1 VRKLLAIAL
10 LTGASACASS
20 SVPDPK
26 GAAQAYAEAAA
37 KGDSDRLYGMLSATS
52 KASRSR
58 EDTMK
63 MLADE
68 RAELAA
74 QGKELAGPEVRVEA
88 TARLRYA
95 DGEEAALELRGGRY
109 WVTASGAL
117 PGGGRTPEEALE
129 ELRRVLARRSYA
141 GLMRLLSPA
150 TRAAVENDLR
160 SLVDG
165 LSEPDTLPVKVN
177 GETAVVG
184 VPGGHQV
191 KLKRDGGVWRVD
203 DFD

>member
-1 VRKLLAIAL
+1 
-10 LTGASACASS
+10 
-20 SVPDPK
+20 
-26 GAAQAYAEAAA
+26 
-37 KGDSDRLYGMLSATS
+37 MLSATS
-52 KASRSR
+52 KSSRSK

-68 RAELAA
+68 RSELAA

-160 SLVDG
+160 SLVEG